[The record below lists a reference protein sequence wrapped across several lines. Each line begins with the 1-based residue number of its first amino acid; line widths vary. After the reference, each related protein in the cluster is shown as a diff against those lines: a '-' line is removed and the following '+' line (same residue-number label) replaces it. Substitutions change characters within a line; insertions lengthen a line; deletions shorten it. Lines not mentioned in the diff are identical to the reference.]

1 MNMKKNVLI
10 VFGGESSEH
19 EISRISAE
27 SLLNHIDRECYNV
40 QTAGITKDG
49 RWFLT
54 EASPEEI
61 ADGSWELREGNSPLM
76 LSLDKSGGRFLTTDA
91 GGIRQ
96 IDTDV
101 VFPVLHGK
109 NGEDGRIQGMLRMA
123 DLPFVGSDTASS
135 AACMDK
141 GITKALVEQADVA
154 NQAKCCIIHRSNC
167 DPDEAAENVEVF
179 FKGEYPLFV
188 KPSSAGS
195 SVGISKVRNRREL
208 VKGIKVAFEEDRKII
223 VEEAIVG
230 RELEVAVLGN
240 EDAEASEIGEIFPAH
255 EFYDYDA
262 KYSDCGSKTAVA
274 EGIDDRIREEIIDTA
289 LKIYTVMDCS
299 GLARV
304 DFFLKEDGTVV
315 FNEIN
320 TIPGFTKISMY
331 PKLWETC
338 GIPYKK
344 LIGRL
349 IELALEKQE

>member
-1 MNMKKNVLI
+1 MKKNVLI

-40 QTAGITKDG
+40 QTAGITRDG

-54 EASPEEI
+54 EASPQEI
-61 ADGSWELREGNSPLM
+61 ADGSWELREGNSPIM
-76 LSLDKSGGRFLTTDA
+76 LSLEKSGGRFLTTGAD
-91 GGIRQ
+91 GIRQ
-96 IDTDV
+96 IDIDV

-123 DLPFVGSDTASS
+123 DLPFAGSDTASS

-208 VKGIKVAFEEDRKII
+208 IKGINVAFEEDRKII
-223 VEEAIVG
+223 VEEAIEG

-240 EDAEASEIGEIFPAH
+240 EDAIASEIGEIFPAH

-262 KYSDCGSKTAVA
+262 KYSDCGSRTAVA
-274 EGIDDRIREEIIDTA
+274 GGIDDRIREEIIDTA